1 MERCTCDIYQ
11 IEVVICPFNEY
22 IFGSD
27 KFDFSTV
34 FEYYNPN
41 IYLNNEVIKYI
52 NEMNNG

>member
-27 KFDFSTV
+27 FDFSTV

-41 IYLNNEVIKYI
+41 IYLKNEVIKYI

>member
-1 MERCTCDIYQ
+1 MERCTCDIYE

-34 FEYYNPN
+34 FEYYNPT
-41 IYLNNEVIKYI
+41 IYINNEVIKYI
-52 NEMNNG
+52 NVSK